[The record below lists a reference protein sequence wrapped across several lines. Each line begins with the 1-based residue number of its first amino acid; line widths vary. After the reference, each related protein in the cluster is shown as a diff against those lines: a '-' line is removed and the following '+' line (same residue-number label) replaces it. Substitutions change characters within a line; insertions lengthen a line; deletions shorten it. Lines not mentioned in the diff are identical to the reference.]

1 MKQCQSFVYGGCHG
15 NLNNFRRKKECEA
28 NCPQPKNRPC
38 RTCCVKRKMVSSL
51 CRSDFAFV
59 GRLTELIEDLD
70 SGIARFSLEEVL
82 RDEKMGLSFFNT
94 KHLEVTLAKMDW
106 SCPCPNI
113 TMEESP
119 WLVMGVVQDG
129 TAIIQPDHH
138 RPQAEESAGGAQQ
151 KHL

>member
-1 MKQCQSFVYGGCHG
+1 M
-15 NLNNFRRKKECEA
+15 A
-28 NCPQPKNRPC
+28 NVCFW
-38 RTCCVKRKMVSSL
+38 
-51 CRSDFAFV
+51 DAAFV

-113 TMEESP
+113 TVEESP

-129 TAIIQPDHH
+129 TAIIQPDSYV
-138 RPQAEESAGGAQQ
+138 RTITDRRLRKVREALS
-151 KHL
+151 KNTCDV